1 MSLSVLFFYSFNEF
15 WALVPPPLFSQNC
28 AALLYSKLGYVP
40 HLPSCSTP
48 KSTAE
53 LHRVSFLPLGDHS
66 CLCGQNFIFQNSPSL
81 SNQYSLL
88 QSARQGILSIFPQ
101 KTNKKKNTRKP
112 QICFLKSR
120 IHCRLLSIPY
130 LANMASMPQP
140 GQSCWVSMA
149 LSWVSFL
156 PAHQVLGSPIISKQ
170 HFLGAKTM
178 VSSVTEG
185 KHPNKKRIKG
195 AESSWTRAAW
205 HPFPIRDVLSA
216 AQTMLCFEY
225 GKLLIPV
232 AVPSLP
238 KLWFRLK
245 EKDNTCV
252 RSLHAYIINVMG
264 RVEIK
269 LPP

>member
-1 MSLSVLFFYSFNEF
+1 MYPTFHLVPHRNPQLSYTESPFFLLGIIHACVVRILYFRTPLLSQINILFYSQLGKGFYLFF
-15 WALVPPPLFSQNC
+15 LKKQ
-28 AALLYSKLGYVP
+28 
-40 HLPSCSTP
+40 T
-48 KSTAE
+48 
-53 LHRVSFLPLGDHS
+53 
-66 CLCGQNFIFQNSPSL
+66 
-81 SNQYSLL
+81 
-88 QSARQGILSIFPQ
+88 
-101 KTNKKKNTRKP
+101 KKKNTRKP